1 MSAAPASPAAEPL
14 SEPARIINTFVAP
27 TKTFA
32 DLKRVSRWWSPFIV
46 LTIASYALIV
56 VAGQRVGW
64 EQITENGLRMSPKQ
78 AARLESVPAEQ
89 RPAAMERAVKFTRI
103 ISYAFPIA
111 INLPFLLI
119 VCAILMASFNYGAG
133 AEIPFRTALGVV
145 AYANLPGVLKAVL
158 AIVALLA
165 GSNPES
171 FNFQNPVATN
181 PGYFMDPAGL
191 ADAVSPGVGARCN
204 HDLGSGPECARFRGG
219 QQVQA
224 RNHLRRRFRLVHRYN
239 AGHGAGVF
247 LTPRRLLARAVQ
259 ALNRRKIKGFFARTT
274 ASML

>member
-1 MSAAPASPAAEPL
+1 MSADPASPPVEPL
-14 SEPARIINTFVAP
+14 SEPARLVDTFVAP
-27 TKTFA
+27 VKTFA
-32 DLKRVSRWWSPFIV
+32 DVKRVSRWWSPFIV

-111 INLPFLLI
+111 INLPFMLI
-119 VCAILMASFNYGAG
+119 VSAILMASFNYGAG

-145 AYANLPGVLKAVL
+145 VYSNLPGVLKAVL

-181 PGYFMDPAGL
+181 PGYFMDPL
-191 ADAVSPGVGARCN
+191 ASPMLFRLASALDVIIIWVLVLTALGFAAVSK
-204 HDLGSGPECARFRGG
+204 LKRGTTFAVVFG
-219 QQVQA
+219 WYIVIT
-224 RNHLRRRFRLVHRYN
+224 LVM
-239 AGHGAGVF
+239 ALVF
-247 LTPRRLLARAVQ
+247 
-259 ALNRRKIKGFFARTT
+259 
-274 ASML
+274 S

>member
-145 AYANLPGVLKAVL
+145 MYANLPGVLKAVL

-181 PGYFMDPAGL
+181 PGYFMDPL
-191 ADAVSPGVGARCN
+191 ASPMLFRLASALDVIIIWVLVLNALGFAAVSK
-204 HDLGSGPECARFRGG
+204 LKRGTTFAVVFG
-219 QQVQA
+219 WYIVIT
-224 RNHLRRRFRLVHRYN
+224 LVM
-239 AGHGAGVF
+239 ALVF
-247 LTPRRLLARAVQ
+247 
-259 ALNRRKIKGFFARTT
+259 
-274 ASML
+274 S